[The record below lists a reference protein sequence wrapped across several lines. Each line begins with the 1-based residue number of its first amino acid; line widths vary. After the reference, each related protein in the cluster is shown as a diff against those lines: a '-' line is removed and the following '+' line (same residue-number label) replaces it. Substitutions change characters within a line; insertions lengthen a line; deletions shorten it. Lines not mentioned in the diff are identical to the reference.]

1 MIDAVNGLELKV
13 RGISKPVLNVSSYDF
28 LGLGMQQ
35 SIKDVSYQALEK
47 YGCGSCGPR
56 GFYGTID
63 QHIFFE
69 QALSSFMGTQETIL
83 YSDGSTAVSS
93 TIPAFSKKGD
103 LLIVDEACSEPIL
116 TGCNLSRSTVH
127 FFKHNDMAELAS
139 ILRSIAKEDKRLRVD
154 TSQQRRFIV
163 VEGVYRNTGSIC
175 NLPELLR
182 LGKEFFYRLIIDESI
197 SFGTMGRT
205 GRGLT
210 EHFGISIYDIDI
222 IVMSLDTTLA
232 SIGGVCIGTRE
243 IVDHQ
248 RLSGAGY
255 CFSASAPPFLSAA
268 AVQSLRLMESNPQY
282 LTTLHENSAKCIE
295 VLKGLESLGL
305 RLLAN
310 NQGYPSPIIHLVFA
324 NPPTS
329 RDAEN
334 EMIVDLYNECLQQ
347 GVGVSINRSA
357 MLLKKATWPP
367 SIRLC
372 GSAAWTDQDIKRIGQ
387 GITNALKA
395 TLKKYAK

>member
-1 MIDAVNGLELKV
+1 VNGLEVKV
-13 RGISKPVLNVSSYDF
+13 RGVAKPVLNVSSFDF
-28 LGLGMQQ
+28 LGLGLQPSM
-35 SIKDVSYQALEK
+35 KEVSLAALEK

-56 GFYGTID
+56 GFYGSVD
-63 QHIFFE
+63 QHLFVE
-69 QALSSFMGTQETIL
+69 QAVASFMGTQEAIL

-127 FFKHNDMAELAS
+127 FFKHNDMADLAS

-154 TSQQRRFIV
+154 TTQQRRFIV

-182 LGKEFFYRLIIDESI
+182 LGKEFFYRLIVDESI

-210 EHFGISIYDIDI
+210 EHYGISIYDIDI
-222 IVMSLDTTLA
+222 ITFSLDTTLA
-232 SIGGVCIGTRE
+232 SIGGICIGTRE

-268 AVQSLRLMESNPQY
+268 AIESLHLMETNPQY
-282 LTTLHENSAKCIE
+282 LVSLRENTAKCIAS
-295 VLKGLESLGL
+295 LKNLESLGL
-305 RLLAN
+305 RLVQDPQA
-310 NQGYPSPIIHLVFA
+310 YPSPIIHLA
-324 NPPTS
+324 LHPTPVS
-329 RDAEN
+329 KELEN
-334 EMIVDLYNECLQQ
+334 EMIVHLYSQCLQH

-357 MLLKKATWPP
+357 MLMKRAPWSN

-372 GSAAWTDQDIKRIGQ
+372 GSAAWTDSDIKRINQ
-387 GITNALKA
+387 GIAAALKA
-395 TLKKYAK
+395 TMKEYAK